1 MLAVIGRKLQ
11 GCKRALCPR
20 ILRSFRRREDGAA
33 AVEFAMVA
41 APFFAVLFAIM
52 ETAMVFFAGQ
62 TLETA
67 AADSSRQIFTGEAQ
81 TANMGQQAFKDSVC
95 TKVFGIF
102 DCASKLTVDV
112 QKFTTFAGAD
122 FSRPVG
128 TDGKVKAGTWDPGG
142 PCDIVVVR
150 LIYEFPVYVSLLG
163 FDLHDMSGNKRLL
176 VATSVFRNE
185 PYSGTCS

>member
-1 MLAVIGRKLQ
+1 MLAVIEKKLQ
-11 GCKRALCPR
+11 GCKRVLCPR
-20 ILRSFRRREDGAA
+20 ILRAFRKREDGAA

-67 AADSSRQIFTGEAQ
+67 AADSSRLIFTGEAQ
-81 TANMGQQAFKDSVC
+81 QSGFSQQAFKDAVC
-95 TKVFGIF
+95 GKVFGIF
-102 DCASKLTVDV
+102 DCANKMTVDV
-112 QKFTTFAGAD
+112 QKYTSFSSAD
-122 FSRPVG
+122 FTRPVG
-128 TDGKVKAGTWDPGG
+128 TDGKVKAGQFDPGG

-163 FDLHDMSGNKRLL
+163 FDLHDMNGNKRLL
-176 VATSVFRNE
+176 IATSVFRNE

>member
-11 GCKRALCPR
+11 GRKRALCSR
-20 ILRSFRRREDGAA
+20 ILRRFGRREDGAA

-52 ETAMVFFAGQ
+52 ETA
-62 TLETA
+62 
-67 AADSSRQIFTGEAQ
+67 AADSSRLIFTGEAQ
-81 TANMGQQAFKDSVC
+81 QSGFSQQAFKEAVC
-95 TKVFGIF
+95 GKVFGIF
-102 DCASKLTVDV
+102 DCANKMTVDV
-112 QKFTTFAGAD
+112 QKYTSFSAAD
-122 FSRPVG
+122 FTRPVG
-128 TDGKVKAGTWDPGG
+128 TDGKVKPGGWYPGG

-163 FDLHDMSGNKRLL
+163 FDLHDMNGNKRLL